1 MLIAS
6 AYENGK
12 RKYFLRIANSAVKP
26 IKYFNWG
33 VQNVLPKIR
42 KYEIQRK
49 EIILLIE
56 ERNTFASNEKSDSV
70 VNTRANQEH
79 APTKNNEEEF
89 CCQQREQEKGGGE
102 QCLAFRGISFRD
114 GTGFKSNP
122 RILGFYGTGL
132 ARYFTHI

>member
-1 MLIAS
+1 MRK
-6 AYENGK
+6 ENI
-12 RKYFLRIANSAVKP
+12 FLRIANSAVKP

-56 ERNTFASNEKSDSV
+56 ERNTFASNEKSV
-70 VNTRANQEH
+70 VNTRDNQEH
-79 APTKNNEEEF
+79 APTNNEEEF

-102 QCLAFRGISFRD
+102 QCLAYRGISFRD

-122 RILGFYGTGL
+122 EILGFFGTGL

>member
-1 MLIAS
+1 MRK
-6 AYENGK
+6 ENI
-12 RKYFLRIANSAVKP
+12 FLRIANSAVKP

-56 ERNTFASNEKSDSV
+56 ERNTFASNEKSV
-70 VNTRANQEH
+70 VNTRDNQEH
-79 APTKNNEEEF
+79 APTNNEEEF

-122 RILGFYGTGL
+122 RILEFYGTGL

>member
-49 EIILLIE
+49 EILLIE

-70 VNTRANQEH
+70 VKNTCANQE
-79 APTKNNEEEF
+79 
-89 CCQQREQEKGGGE
+89 Q
-102 QCLAFRGISFRD
+102 
-114 GTGFKSNP
+114 
-122 RILGFYGTGL
+122 
-132 ARYFTHI
+132 